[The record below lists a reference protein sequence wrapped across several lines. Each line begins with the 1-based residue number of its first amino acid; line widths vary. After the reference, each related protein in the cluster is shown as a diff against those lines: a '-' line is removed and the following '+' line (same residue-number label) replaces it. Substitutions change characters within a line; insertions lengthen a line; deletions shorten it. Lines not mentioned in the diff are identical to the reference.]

1 MEAMTS
7 RLIWNAG
14 KWLQRCAGMIVHS
27 GDDFVSTWPLVLRKL
42 KRRGFRPRTVFD
54 VGVAR
59 GTPDL
64 YAAFP
69 DAHYYLIDPTRE
81 SLPYMRQIADQLD
94 AEVMNIALGDR
105 DEEIMI
111 DVRTDDING
120 ATFYK
125 EIGPLNGV
133 RQYPVPMKRFDQL
146 MDDFER
152 PALCKI
158 DVQGAEL
165 RVLQGMGER
174 LRDIDAVIVECSVLA
189 TIEDGP
195 EIGDMIAYMTQQG
208 FVLYDILDTTRR
220 PLDTALA
227 QVDLLFVPRDSPLR
241 ADRRW
246 AA

>member
-1 MEAMTS
+1 MTS
-7 RLIWNAG
+7 RLIWKVA
-14 KWLQRCAGMIVHS
+14 KWLQRCAGIILHS

-81 SLPYMRQIADQLD
+81 SLPHMQQIARQLD
-94 AEVMNIALGDR
+94 AEVLNVALGDR
-105 DEEIMI
+105 DAEMMI
-111 DVRTDDING
+111 DARPDDING
-120 ATFYK
+120 ASFYK
-125 EIGPLNGV
+125 EVGELNGV
-133 RQYPVPMKRFDQL
+133 EQYPVAVKRFDRL
-146 MDDFER
+146 MNSFER

-165 RVLQGMGER
+165 HVLQGMGR
-174 LRDIDAVIVECSVLA
+174 KLQDIDAVIVECSVLA
-189 TIEDGP
+189 TLMDGP
-195 EIGDMIAYMTQQG
+195 EISEVIAYMTQEG
-208 FVLYDILDTTRR
+208 FALYDILDTTRR
-220 PLDTALA
+220 PLDAALA
-227 QVDLLFVPRDSPLR
+227 QVDLLFVPRNSALR

>member
-1 MEAMTS
+1 MTS
-7 RLIWNAG
+7 RLFWKVA
-14 KWLQRCAGMIVHS
+14 KWLQRCAGIILHS

-81 SLPYMRQIADQLD
+81 SLPHMQQIARQLD
-94 AEVMNIALGDR
+94 AEVLNVALGDR
-105 DEEIMI
+105 DAEMMI
-111 DVRTDDING
+111 DARPDDING
-120 ATFYK
+120 ASFYK
-125 EIGPLNGV
+125 EVGELNGV
-133 RQYPVPMKRFDQL
+133 ERYPVAVKRFDRL
-146 MDDFER
+146 MNGFER

-165 RVLQGMGER
+165 HVLQGMGR
-174 LRDIDAVIVECSVLA
+174 KLQDIDAVIVECSVLA
-189 TIEDGP
+189 TLMDGP
-195 EIGDMIAYMTQQG
+195 EISEVIAYMTQEG
-208 FVLYDILDTTRR
+208 FALYDILDTTRR
-220 PLDTALA
+220 PLDAALA
-227 QVDLLFVPRDSPLR
+227 QVDLLFVPRNSPLR

>member
-1 MEAMTS
+1 MTS
-7 RLIWNAG
+7 RWIWQSG
-14 KWLQRCAGMIVHS
+14 KWLQRYAGMIVHS
-27 GDDFVSTWPLVLRKL
+27 GDDFVSTWPLVLGKL
-42 KRRGFRPRTVFD
+42 KRRGFQPRTVFD

-81 SLPYMRQIADQLD
+81 SLPHMRQIARQLG
-94 AEVMNIALGDR
+94 AEVLNIALGDH
-105 DEEIMI
+105 DQEVMI
-111 DVRTDDING
+111 DVRANDING
-120 ATFYK
+120 ATFYQ
-125 EIGPLNGV
+125 EVGRLDGV
-133 RQYPVPMKRFDQL
+133 QRYPVPMKRFDQV

-165 RVLQGMGER
+165 RVLRGMGKR
-174 LRDIDAVIVECSVLA
+174 LQDIDALIVECSVLA
-189 TIEDGP
+189 TVMDGP
-195 EIGDMIAYMTQQG
+195 EVGEVIAYMAQER
-208 FVLYDILDTTRR
+208 FALYDILDTTRR

-227 QVDLLFVPRDSPLR
+227 QVDLLFVPQDSPLR
-241 ADRRW
+241 TDRRW

>member
-1 MEAMTS
+1 MTG
-7 RLIWNAG
+7 RLIWKVA
-14 KWLQRCAGMIVHS
+14 KWLQRCAGIILHS

-81 SLPYMRQIADQLD
+81 ALPHMQQIARQLD
-94 AEVMNIALGDR
+94 ADVLNVALGDR
-105 DEEIMI
+105 DAEMMI
-111 DVRTDDING
+111 DARPDDING
-120 ATFYK
+120 ASFYK
-125 EIGPLNGV
+125 EVGQLNGV
-133 RQYPVPMKRFDQL
+133 ERYPVTVKRFDGL
-146 MDDFER
+146 MQDFER

-165 RVLQGMGER
+165 HVLQGMGQT
-174 LRDIDAVIVECSVLA
+174 LQDIDAVIVECSVLA
-189 TIEDGP
+189 TLQDGP
-195 EIGDMIAYMTQQG
+195 EISEVIAYMTQQG
-208 FVLYDILDTTRR
+208 FALYDILDTTRR
-220 PLDTALA
+220 PLDAALA
-227 QVDLLFVPRDSPLR
+227 QVDLLFVPRNSALR

>member
-1 MEAMTS
+1 MTS
-7 RLIWNAG
+7 HVIWQIG
-14 KWLQRCAGMIVHS
+14 KWLQRYAGLILHS
-27 GDDFVSTWPLVLRKL
+27 SDKYVSNWPLVLRKL
-42 KRRGFRPRTVFD
+42 KQRGFQPRTVFD
-54 VGVAR
+54 IGVAR

-81 SLPYMRQIADQLD
+81 SLPHMQRIARHLD
-94 AEVMNIALGDR
+94 AEVFNLALGDR
-105 DEEIMI
+105 EAEMMI

-120 ATFYK
+120 ATFYQ
-125 EIGPLNGV
+125 EIGTLNGTQ
-133 RQYPVPMKRFDQL
+133 RYPVPVKRFDRL
-146 MDDFER
+146 LGPFEQ

-165 RVLQGMGER
+165 QVLQGMGER
-174 LRDIDAVIVECSVLA
+174 LQEVDVLIVECSVLA
-189 TIEDGP
+189 TLRDGP
-195 EIGDMIAYMTQQG
+195 EIGEAMAYLSTQG

-227 QVDLLFVPRDSPLR
+227 QVDLLFVPQASQLR

>member
-1 MEAMTS
+1 MTS
-7 RLIWNAG
+7 RLFWKVA
-14 KWLQRCAGMIVHS
+14 KWLQRCAGIILHS

-81 SLPYMRQIADQLD
+81 SLPHMQQIARQLD
-94 AEVMNIALGDR
+94 AEVLNVALGDR
-105 DEEIMI
+105 DAEMMI
-111 DVRTDDING
+111 DARPDDING
-120 ATFYK
+120 ASFYK
-125 EIGPLNGV
+125 EVGELNGV
-133 RQYPVPMKRFDQL
+133 EQYPVAVKRFDRL
-146 MDDFER
+146 MNGFER

-165 RVLQGMGER
+165 HVLQGMGR
-174 LRDIDAVIVECSVLA
+174 KLQDIDAVIVECSVLA
-189 TIEDGP
+189 TLMDGP
-195 EIGDMIAYMTQQG
+195 EISEVIAYMTQEG
-208 FVLYDILDTTRR
+208 FALYDILDTTRR
-220 PLDTALA
+220 PLDAALA
-227 QVDLLFVPRDSPLR
+227 QVDLLFVPRNSPLR